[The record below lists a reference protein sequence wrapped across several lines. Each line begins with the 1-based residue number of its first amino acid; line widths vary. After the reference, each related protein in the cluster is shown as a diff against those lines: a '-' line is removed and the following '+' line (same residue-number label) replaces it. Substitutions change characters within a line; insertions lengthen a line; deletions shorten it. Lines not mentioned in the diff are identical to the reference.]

1 MLAAERLKMHITHLY
16 KSALIFVKPE
26 ASASRQHSM
35 LAYIIIAL
43 CLAIIFALPAPA
55 CDDTLVMLLTA
66 QNPGSEFSRVIRSFT
81 TDLTALGLAL
91 KAMEK
96 TDYDSELTKVMES
109 WLEFSK
115 KYMTSPPPEAR
126 NDLRWA
132 AKTSETARSIGD
144 IRRLVNEKRFMEAH
158 DRILE
163 LNGKMGMFFEAYG
176 VSDEKQ
182 LFIATSA
189 NLVNLE
195 RALLNNDR
203 ATAASMTRE
212 IAGNLESFKPLL
224 KEDDKTGSDDARKLI
239 EELTAEINT
248 EENLASLDAKQQ
260 RLKVVFEEMRSR
272 ILLQEWFPGLKN

>member
-1 MLAAERLKMHITHLY
+1 MF
-16 KSALIFVKPE
+16 SPPVF
-26 ASASRQHSM
+26 
-35 LAYIIIAL
+35 
-43 CLAIIFALPAPA
+43 A

-66 QNPGSEFSRVIRSFT
+66 QNPGSEFSRIIRSFN

-96 TDYDSELTKVMES
+96 SDFEAELTKVMES

-115 KYMTSPPPEAR
+115 KYMTSPPQEAR

-132 AKTSETARSIGD
+132 AKASETARSIGE
-144 IRRLVNEKRFMEAH
+144 IRRLVNEKRFTEAH
-158 DRILE
+158 DRVLE
-163 LNGKMGMFFEAYG
+163 LNGKMGMFFESFG

-189 NLVNLE
+189 NLTGLE

-203 ATAASMTRE
+203 ESAASMTRE
-212 IAGNLESFKPLL
+212 LVANLERFVLL
-224 KEDDKTGSDDARKLI
+224 IKEGGDTGRDEARTLL
-239 EELTAEINT
+239 EELAAGIDKGD
-248 EENLASLDAKQQ
+248 NLPAFDAQQQ
-260 RLKVVFEEMRSR
+260 RLRIVFEEMRSR

>member
-1 MLAAERLKMHITHLY
+1 MHITHLY
-16 KSALIFVKPE
+16 KSDLIFVKPE

-43 CLAIIFALPAPA
+43 CLAILFALPAPA

-66 QNPGSEFSRVIRSFT
+66 QNPGSEFSRIIRNFT

-96 TDYDSELTKVMES
+96 TDYEGELTKVMES

-132 AKTSETARSIGD
+132 AKTSETARSIGE
-144 IRRLVNEKRFMEAH
+144 IRKLVNEKRFTDAH

-163 LNGKMGMFFEAYG
+163 LNSKIGMFFEAFG

-189 NLVNLE
+189 NLTSLE
-195 RALLNNDR
+195 RALLNNDH
-203 ATAASMTRE
+203 AAAASMTRE
-212 IAGNLESFKPLL
+212 IAGNLESFRPLL
-224 KEDDKTGSDDARKLI
+224 KGDDSTGSDEAGKLI
-239 EELTAEINT
+239 EELAAAIAAEA
-248 EENLASLDAKQQ
+248 NLPALDSKQQ
-260 RLKVVFEEMRSR
+260 RLKIVFEEMRSR

>member
-1 MLAAERLKMHITHLY
+1 MFLRPV
-16 KSALIFVKPE
+16 F
-26 ASASRQHSM
+26 
-35 LAYIIIAL
+35 
-43 CLAIIFALPAPA
+43 A
-55 CDDTLVMLLTA
+55 CDDTLIMLLTA
-66 QNPGSEFSRVIRSFT
+66 QNPGSEFSRVIRNFNS
-81 TDLTALGLAL
+81 DLTALGLAL

-96 TDYDSELTKVMES
+96 ADYETELAKVMES

-115 KYMTSPPPEAR
+115 RYMTNPPEEAR

-132 AKTSETARSIGD
+132 AKTSETARSIGE
-144 IRRLVNEKRFMEAH
+144 IRRLVNEKQFIPAH

-163 LNGKMGMFFEAYG
+163 LNSKMGVFFEAFG

-189 NLVNLE
+189 NLTSLE

-203 ATAASMTRE
+203 ENAASFTRE
-212 IAGNLESFKPLL
+212 LVSNLESFTPLL
-224 KEDDKTGSDDARKLI
+224 KKDSDAGRDEARVLL
-239 EELTAEINT
+239 EELASGIASTT
-248 EENLASLDAKQQ
+248 NLAALDAQQQ